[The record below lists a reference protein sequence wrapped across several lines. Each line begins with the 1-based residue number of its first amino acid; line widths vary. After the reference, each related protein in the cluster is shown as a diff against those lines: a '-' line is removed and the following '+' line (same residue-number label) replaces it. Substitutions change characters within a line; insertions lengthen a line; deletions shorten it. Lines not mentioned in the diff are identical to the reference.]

1 MSILT
6 AAAVLCV
13 AFALAW
19 RFDDTLPGV
28 LPTVVCTVGLTLY
41 TLAFVNRLSW
51 IDGILLLCAAAAAA
65 WMIRETRKKGRKAL
79 ADQAGRLLADPYFW
93 VGAAAIVLMCFLL
106 RNAQILDWDS
116 YNVWGPD
123 TKSLYYRDGFAP
135 KYANVSSEF
144 GDYPPFAQL
153 IWWWGAHLLG
163 DCRERY
169 FFFAYY
175 AFGAILL
182 FSAASR
188 FRPRSGGWRGWLAA
202 AVSCAA
208 AVALPGVA
216 CTAWYRGLYVDPLMA
231 MLFGCILGLAVCR
244 EEGHPG
250 FWRAKMTVFLLCL
263 PLVKTIGLLWAAL
276 GAAFWWLWWK
286 ERREEWRYPLA
297 ALGGSAALFGSWKL
311 FCAVMERSTALVTSF
326 STLAGERLGELLRG
340 EFFTAGNN
348 WGYIKSYA
356 KAFLF
361 FPIHRETTAAIDLSP
376 AALAVLLLAGA
387 ALLWRFGFV
396 SKKKLGRL
404 MGFMVLTL
412 LGIYTILT
420 VGQLTMFYPEIQYL
434 EPLNAVTLMTRYCSP
449 ANIGLLLLLASL
461 AAGGGT
467 EGESALPELRRLAA
481 WAVCGAVLFSCGP
494 YNDLYRR
501 FIYDPLDSQRIEK
514 RQEFRTAY
522 APFLDAVKDVPLDRE
537 GARVLLGV
545 YGMSFNP
552 IVINEAAPVGFRAAI
567 LTEDGGADFT
577 ALQTALAGGHESYL
591 YLTGCTPALAELLSA
606 CTDGGAFR
614 PGVLY
619 SVASADPL
627 ALREA

>member
-6 AAAVLCV
+6 MAAVLCV

-28 LPTVVCTVGLTLY
+28 LPTVVCAVGLALY
-41 TLAFVNRLSW
+41 ALAFVNRLSW
-51 IDGILLLCAAAAAA
+51 IDWLLLLC
-65 WMIRETRKKGRKAL
+65 GGGAL
-79 ADQAGRLLADPYFW
+79 AYLALRTRREGGRALAEAARRLLGDPWFW

-106 RNAQILDWDS
+106 RDARVLDWDS
-116 YNVWGPD
+116 YNIWGPD

-144 GDYPPFAQL
+144 GDYPPFSQL

-163 DCRERY
+163 DCQERY

-182 FSAASR
+182 FSVASR
-188 FRPRSGGWRGWLAA
+188 FRPRGGGWRGWLAA

-208 AVALPGVA
+208 ALLLPGVA

-231 MLFGCILGLAVCR
+231 MLFGCTLGLAVCR
-244 EEGHPG
+244 EEEHPG

-276 GAAFWWLWWK
+276 AAFFWWLWW
-286 ERREEWRYPLA
+286 RGRGEWPFALA
-297 ALGGSAALFGSWKL
+297 ALGGSAAVFGSWKL
-311 FCAVMERSTALVTSF
+311 FCAVTERSTALVTGF

-361 FPIHRETTAAIDLSP
+361 FPIHRESTPAVDLSP
-376 AALAVLLLAGA
+376 AALALLLLGAGV
-387 ALLWRFGFV
+387 LLWRFGFV
-396 SKKKLGRL
+396 PGKKLGRL
-404 MGFMVLTL
+404 MGFMALTL
-412 LGIYTILT
+412 FGIYAVLT
-420 VGQLTMFYPEIQYL
+420 VGQLTMFYPETQYL

-467 EGESALPELRRLAA
+467 EGESALPEPRRLAA

-501 FIYDPLDSQRIEK
+501 FIDDPLDPQRVEK
-514 RQEFRTAY
+514 RESFAAAY
-522 APFLDAVKDVPLDRE
+522 APFLEAVRAVPLDRE

-545 YGMSFNP
+545 YGMGFNP
-552 IVINEAAPVGFRAAI
+552 IVVNEAAPVGFRAAI
-567 LTEDGGADFT
+567 LTEDGGADFA

-619 SVASADPL
+619 TVASADPL
-627 ALREA
+627 ALRET